1 VALARRIAVTSS
13 AQILQ
18 VAISAVGLILL
29 ARLTTPGDF
38 GLVVLLNSA
47 VAMAAV
53 LLTAGIQSSLVVIA
67 AQSSE
72 RRELHGQVLII
83 TFIVAL
89 LSLALVPFASA
100 LAELP
105 LGSGLIAPIVVLT
118 IARIAPTV
126 YCALQTALLMGS
138 GRVTQMSAVNIVGSA
153 VSLAGAVGALSF
165 ADDPLWGAV
174 IGLAV
179 GSAGWAI
186 FTVVT
191 SVATVG
197 VGWGA
202 GPEAWSRLGRI
213 GLPVHVGSIAYWLML
228 RADLFLLGAL
238 APGAV
243 VGRYAFALSVAERVS
258 VISAPVYAAA
268 AADLSGGVRATAVL
282 TAVRL
287 VRIHVAIAAVVFVG
301 SLVFGNQILSLLGGS
316 QYDGAGLEFALL
328 ALGNAMLAIWSL
340 LSLSLISQ
348 HGAAW
353 TTAVL
358 QVLGAG
364 LGLVMYGL
372 LIPAF
377 GGVGAAIASAITYLV
392 LTGAAAVAFARRTG
406 LRLTDLVARPSHA
419 RALWEAAAVR
429 RPPR

>member
-1 VALARRIAVTSS
+1 VALGRRIAVTSS
-13 AQILQ
+13 AQIVQ
-18 VAISAVGLILL
+18 VVISAVGLILL
-29 ARLTTPGDF
+29 ARVTTARDF

-72 RRELHGQVLII
+72 RRQLHGQVLII
-83 TFIVAL
+83 TLIVAL

-100 LAELP
+100 VAELP
-105 LGSGLIAPIVVLT
+105 LGSGLTAPIVVLT

-126 YCALQTALLMGS
+126 YCSLQTALLMGS

-153 VSLAGAVGALSF
+153 VSLAGAVGAFTF
-165 ADDPLWGAV
+165 ADEPLLGAV

-179 GSAGWAI
+179 GSAGWSA
-186 FTVVT
+186 FTAVA
-191 SVATVG
+191 SLATVG
-197 VGWGA
+197 VGWRAAPG
-202 GPEAWSRLGRI
+202 AWSRLGRI

-238 APGAV
+238 APGAM

-268 AADLSGGVRATAVL
+268 AADLSGSVRSTAVL

-287 VRIHVAIAAVVFVG
+287 VRVHAAIAVVVFVV
-301 SLVFGNQILSLLGGS
+301 SLFFGNEILSLLGGS
-316 QYDGAGLEFALL
+316 QYGGAGLEFALL
-328 ALGNAMLAIWSL
+328 ALGNAILSIWSL

-364 LGLVMYGL
+364 LGLVMYVS
-372 LIPAF
+372 LIPAY
-377 GGVGAAIASAITYLV
+377 GGVGAAIASAVTYLV
-392 LTGAAAVAFARRTG
+392 LTGAAAVVFARRAG

-419 RALWEAAAVR
+419 RDLWEAAAAR
-429 RPPR
+429 RHPR